1 MSRRLRN
8 GERKVWAWRG
18 NGADAWERPRKSQ
31 VGVFLVGVTPCGTAL
46 LDHQLYLPDQWAH
59 DQERREQA
67 RVPHEVTF
75 QTKPQIALE
84 LLRRTRANGLVRFD
98 WIIADETYGRDGK
111 FREALESDGQRYL
124 VEVPVTTTV
133 WTVDPATQVPPY
145 SGRGRPPKHPR
156 RDAVKSV
163 QEIAQSLPPEA
174 WEMIK
179 LRDGAKGPL
188 VFEFARVPVWVVR
201 EGRPSPPL
209 WLVLRGGLGPQAEV
223 KYYLC
228 HAERET
234 PLETMAMVSGTRWPV
249 EEYLEEGKRDLGM
262 ADYQARAWSSWH
274 HHMSLVA
281 LAHLYVTLTRQTLKK
296 KLPELTLPMALRLLK
311 DALSRSQLDKT
322 DAMHLVEYYLKYNRI
337 ARQSHRKSWLRRHKR
352 AKLKLML

>member
-1 MSRRLRN
+1 
-8 GERKVWAWRG
+8 
-18 NGADAWERPRKSQ
+18 
-31 VGVFLVGVTPCGTAL
+31 
-46 LDHQLYLPDQWAH
+46 
-59 DQERREQA
+59 
-67 RVPHEVTF
+67 
-75 QTKPQIALE
+75 
-84 LLRRTRANGLVRFD
+84 
-98 WIIADETYGRDGK
+98 
-111 FREALESDGQRYL
+111 
-124 VEVPVTTTV
+124 
-133 WTVDPATQVPPY
+133 
-145 SGRGRPPKHPR
+145 
-156 RDAVKSV
+156 
-163 QEIAQSLPPEA
+163 
-174 WEMIK
+174 MIK
-179 LRDGAKGPL
+179 LRDAAKGPL
-188 VFEFARVPVWVVR
+188 VFEFARVAVWVVR

-209 WLVLRGGLGPQAEV
+209 WLVLRRGLGPQAEV

-262 ADYQARAWSSWH
+262 ADYQARAWTSWH

-296 KLPELTLPMALRLLK
+296 KIPELTLPMALRLLK